1 MTLQDKS
8 GLVPLDQ
15 VRTLDK
21 LGLVKRL
28 GTVHP
33 ETLQKLLTTLQAVFA
48 PG

>member
-1 MTLQDKS
+1 ML
-8 GLVPLDQ
+8 LDQ

-21 LGLVKRL
+21 LRLVKRL

-33 ETLQKLLTTLQAVFA
+33 AMLQKLLMTLQAVFA